1 MAKKKKAPAP
11 KSPSR
16 SADALHAEGVAL
28 RQAGDLDGA
37 EERIRRAI
45 ELSPSSGAYH
55 ASLARVF
62 AERGDSLA
70 CIAELERAIELEPE
84 LVVAV
89 FNLGLAWEEQGDLG
103 RAEDHYRR
111 ASEGAAGVPEA
122 AYNLGNLYLAASR
135 IEDAVASYTR
145 AIELRPAY
153 AKAWSNLGY
162 AHQKA
167 GAFALAAGAYESL
180 LKVDPDDV
188 QARHML
194 AALSGKALDRADPDY
209 VARFFDDYAARFED
223 VLVKDLGYAT
233 PKAIAALC
241 EEHRDPSRSFARAL
255 DLGCGTGLAGRAIR
269 PLCGSLIGVDLSTNM
284 LEKAH
289 AAGGYDELV
298 AGDLLEFLH
307 SDCGMFDLVV
317 ASDVLNY
324 LGDLAETF
332 RAIAKRAAPKALIV
346 FSTEASD
353 DIEEF
358 ALEKTGRF
366 SHARTYV
373 ERVVTAAGLTVVECE
388 ETQLRM
394 ERGVPVRGHLFV
406 LRAP

>member
-1 MAKKKKAPAP
+1 MAKKNKKPTAEE
-11 KSPSR
+11 
-16 SADALHAEGVAL
+16 LHVAGVAK

-37 EERIRRAI
+37 EELIRKAI
-45 ELSPSSGAYH
+45 QLAPSSGAYH

-70 CIAELERAIELEPE
+70 CIAELERAIELDPG

-89 FNLGLAWEEQGDLG
+89 FNLGLAHEERGDVE
-103 RAEDHYRR
+103 RAAEHYRR
-111 ASEGAAGVPEA
+111 AAASLPEA
-122 AYNLGNLYLAASR
+122 AYNLGNLHLAASR
-135 IEDAVASYTR
+135 IADAVASYER
-145 AIELRPAY
+145 AIELRPTY
-153 AKAWSNLGY
+153 ARAWSNLGY
-162 AHQKA
+162 AHQKS
-167 GAFALAAGAYESL
+167 GAFAEAAAAYEKL
-180 LKVDPDDV
+180 LEVDPDDV

-194 AALSGKALDRADPDY
+194 AALSGQALDRADPDY
-209 VARFFDDYAARFED
+209 VARFFDDYASRFED

-241 EEHRDPSRSFARAL
+241 DKHRDPEAHFERAL

-269 PLCGSLIGVDLSTNM
+269 PFCGSLTGVDLSTHM
-284 LEKAH
+284 LERAH
-289 AAGGYDELV
+289 AAGGYDELI
-298 AGDLLEFLH
+298 AGDLLELLH
-307 SDCGMFDLVV
+307 SDCGPFDLFV

-324 LGDLAETF
+324 LGDLAGVFTS
-332 RAIAKRAAPKALIV
+332 IKKRASPNALVV

-353 DIEEF
+353 DIPEF

-366 SHARTYV
+366 SHARAYV
-373 ERVVTAAGLTVVECE
+373 ERVVAAAGLTVVDCE

-406 LRAP
+406 LRVP